1 MVCSSLKHKSALG
14 FKASILAKL
23 GRLEEAQTFL
33 AKYQEKRPEVKKT
46 SDYEKV
52 ARHHQGRFTL
62 WSNQGRTAND

>member
-1 MVCSSLKHKSALG
+1 
-14 FKASILAKL
+14 LAQL

-52 ARHHQGRFTL
+52 APIIKDVLLYGQIKAGLPMIRFT
-62 WSNQGRTAND
+62 RYFTK

>member
-1 MVCSSLKHKSALG
+1 MVCSTKKHKSALG
-14 FKASILAKL
+14 FKASILAQL

-33 AKYQEKRPEVKKT
+33 AKYQEKRPEAKKT

-62 WSNQGRTAND
+62 RSNQGRTANY

>member
-1 MVCSSLKHKSALG
+1 MHGMFLIENKSALG
-14 FKASILAKL
+14 FKASILAQL

-52 ARHHQGRFTL
+52 APTII
-62 WSNQGRTAND
+62 NDILF

>member
-1 MVCSSLKHKSALG
+1 
-14 FKASILAKL
+14 LAQL

-52 ARHHQGRFTL
+52 ARHHHQGRFTL
-62 WSNQGRTAND
+62 WSNQGRAAND